1 MKKIGFLLKNTFKIY
16 RIISCATI
24 IGFLIASCNKEPD
37 SAIDSKAHEKLSAA
51 RFVPELYEV
60 LPEFSGKSKL
70 TASKTS
76 EESSDEEVSEIN
88 VADLDGS
95 FNHAYFE
102 YVMRNYFDGVRGMIN
117 GIKETMVD
125 RLKEPDVKANSWNYV
140 KEFQNIFGKMEPFAP
155 GDYSKWRFSE
165 SNGKMTFLEETS
177 HSNKYENFKSLKRR
191 TITLYADGAAEMYQH
206 TIVECPNC
214 NTVISPPI
222 YIGGNNAMMYSY
234 CKGNDFVFRSVSPE
248 ISSFSYMAFSEI
260 DGKKTGEYVG
270 CPYNRSFQIS
280 KFEGNNTELF
290 FNNHSG
296 TIHASDDV
304 FRSQRSISIM
314 KNGVA
319 MTFTDS
325 EQRNRYELSLD
336 AQAIDEIE
344 KLYYIYPDK
353 VFGILYEPVGML
365 LTDGTELSL
374 SDQPFEMRRA
384 IVHFQPTGTLGA
396 NINFFTGDR
405 TLPKDIFDI
414 LPEIFDKTAVAQK
427 FEGTQHVEK
436 IAALT
441 DFQKNFRIRDVPDFE
456 VNLEN
461 TENIINSIR
470 TLILSKKLENGF

>member
-1 MKKIGFLLKNTFKIY
+1 
-16 RIISCATI
+16 
-24 IGFLIASCNKEPD
+24 
-37 SAIDSKAHEKLSAA
+37 
-51 RFVPELYEV
+51 
-60 LPEFSGKSKL
+60 
-70 TASKTS
+70 
-76 EESSDEEVSEIN
+76 
-88 VADLDGS
+88 
-95 FNHAYFE
+95 
-102 YVMRNYFDGVRGMIN
+102 
-117 GIKETMVD
+117 
-125 RLKEPDVKANSWNYV
+125 
-140 KEFQNIFGKMEPFAP
+140 
-155 GDYSKWRFSE
+155 
-165 SNGKMTFLEETS
+165 
-177 HSNKYENFKSLKRR
+177 
-191 TITLYADGAAEMYQH
+191 
-206 TIVECPNC
+206 
-214 NTVISPPI
+214 
-222 YIGGNNAMMYSY
+222 
-234 CKGNDFVFRSVSPE
+234 
-248 ISSFSYMAFSEI
+248 MAFSEI

-325 EQRNRYELSLD
+325 ELRNRYELSLD

-384 IVHFQPTGTLGA
+384 IVDFQPTGTLGA